1 MKKFLLPADKTA
13 FKANLHCHTTFSDGK
28 NTVEE
33 IKKLYMERG
42 YSVVAFSD
50 HNCLVPHPELAGPD
64 FVPLTATEIN
74 IDDGRGHTY
83 HLNFFSPELAR
94 DRFPDIDRVY
104 SVEGVN
110 KVIAIGNAAGFLCQ
124 YNHPRWSYQSAAD
137 YVGLRGRWGFEV
149 FNSGCEV
156 DMHDGWGD
164 YEYETMC
171 RDSDERPAATATDD
185 NHNWARD
192 PGGPYDDSFLGWTT
206 FFARELTYPAVFEAL
221 KNKDCY
227 ATTGPEITAMYAEN
241 GRLYVDHT
249 PACSVCTRFD
259 TRRRELFRSLGEDIT
274 HSEFDISGDYRHFRL
289 EIKDGRGNKA
299 LTRVYTKAD
308 TEF

>member
-1 MKKFLLPADKTA
+1 MKRFLLPGDRPA
-13 FKANLHCHTTFSDGK
+13 FKANLHCHSTFSDGR

-33 IKKLYMERG
+33 LKKLYKERG

-50 HNCLVPHPELAGPD
+50 HNCLVPHPELAEPG

-83 HLNFFSPELAR
+83 HLNFFSPEPMR

-110 KVIAIGNAAGFLCQ
+110 RVIETGNAAGYLCQ
-124 YNHPRWSYQSAAD
+124 YNHPRWSYQTPSD
-137 YVGLRGRWGFEV
+137 FVGLRGLWGFEV
-149 FNSGCEV
+149 FNTGCEV
-156 DMHDGWGD
+156 EMNDGWGD

-171 RDSDERPAATATDD
+171 RDSDELPAATATDD

-192 PGGPYDDSFLGWTT
+192 PGGPYDDSFKGWTT
-206 FFARELTYPAVFEAL
+206 FFAPELTYDAVFEAL

-227 ATTGPEITAMYAEN
+227 ATTGPEITALYAEN
-241 GRLYVDHT
+241 GKLYVDHT
-249 PACSVCTRFD
+249 PACSVVLRFD
-259 TRRRELFRSLGEDIT
+259 TRRTGRVLSLRDDIT

-289 EIKDGRGNKA
+289 EVKDIYGNKA
-299 LTRVYTKAD
+299 LTRAYTKAD
-308 TEF
+308 TE